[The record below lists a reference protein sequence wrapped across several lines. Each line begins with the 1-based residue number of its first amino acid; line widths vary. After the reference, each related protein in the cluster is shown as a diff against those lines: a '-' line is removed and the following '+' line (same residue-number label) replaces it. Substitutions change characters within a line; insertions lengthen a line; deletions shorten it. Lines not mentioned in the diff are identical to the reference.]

1 MNKQNSIPDSTV
13 QLFADNLSSIFRSR
27 VLVNKDC
34 KFSICGAE
42 DIRRN
47 AKANVAFFLIEDKNM
62 PISLVSMEGRW
73 TMVNIAPLSEGTTDP
88 EILKKRT
95 LRELQR
101 TTKALMTSVVVD
113 GDTAQIITKGSDL
126 DGIKGGIMTP
136 QVIVEML
143 TGLPAWGI
151 TPDRT
156 STYKRACK
164 QGWAPTPTNEYQKA
178 IWERVKADKERGPT
192 NPLKI
197 PMPKK
202 RK

>member
-1 MNKQNSIPDSTV
+1 
-13 QLFADNLSSIFRSR
+13 
-27 VLVNKDC
+27 
-34 KFSICGAE
+34 
-42 DIRRN
+42 
-47 AKANVAFFLIEDKNM
+47 
-62 PISLVSMEGRW
+62 
-73 TMVNIAPLSEGTTDP
+73 MVNIAPLSEGTTDP

-156 STYKRACK
+156 ATYKRACK

-192 NPLKI
+192 NPIKI
-197 PMPKK
+197 PKPKKKKKK